1 MQYFGYLPDRGL
13 PAAFVCLFRE
23 HLNSSICH
31 CLAFSS
37 ATQQREDSTRPHT
50 TNFPIETV
58 AIRHSTPQ
66 TGVYQGNL
74 TMSRLT
80 WPSRTISQEM
90 DFRSNTIQAGSRPT
104 SLTDIGR

>member
-58 AIRHSTPQ
+58 AIRHSTPPNWSIPRQ
-66 TGVYQGNL
+66 PDNVKANMAINDNLSGNGFPEPNH
-74 TMSRLT
+74 
-80 WPSRTISQEM
+80 PSWV
-90 DFRSNTIQAGSRPT
+90 
-104 SLTDIGR
+104 